1 MLLSSPA
8 KHSNSISPKK
18 VVKNDLKQKT
28 NIMGRILDSIYVR
41 GETNISHLNTE
52 TANVQERH

>member
-1 MLLSSPA
+1 M
-8 KHSNSISPKK
+8 
-18 VVKNDLKQKT
+18 KNIVQEKA

-41 GETNISHLNTE
+41 GGTNVSHLNTE